1 VTVVVDEERIPFA
14 LLRHDVE
21 RPECDLADKNAFIA
35 GVRLDEAEITLLEPR
50 FQDAG
55 EKKPRRAQGNG
66 VKVSTCKC

>member
-55 EKKPRRAQGNG
+55 EKNPVAPRATGSR
-66 VKVSTCKC
+66 